1 MLFRSDKNKSFAR
14 QHANFIDCLKG
25 NDKPVIT
32 AEDSLASVQ
41 FVETAYR
48 SAGTNHWLRIE
59 ALG

>member
-1 MLFRSDKNKSFAR
+1 MSWHQWRSHFESNTTR
-14 QHANFIDCLKG
+14 PM
-25 NDKPVIT
+25 PVIT

-41 FVETAYR
+41 FVETAYK